1 MSKKRKRISNWPRL
15 ILQWGVILYIIIL
28 ALRGIFKDSV
38 TTDFEAYCPFGGLQ
52 AIGSFL
58 LNNSLACTMTST
70 QMIMGALLLI
80 GVFIF
85 SKLFCAYICPIGT
98 ISEWLG
104 KLGAKL
110 KIRITIKGV
119 ADKAL
124 RSLKYILLFITIYF
138 TFKSNELFCK
148 EYDPFYAIVSGYDS
162 DVKALFATIAIAI
175 TVLGAIFVRLFW
187 CKYLC
192 PLGAI
197 SNIFKFGV
205 FFAGV
210 MAVYLILLVLDVELS
225 FVWPLAAACLG
236 GYIIELI
243 GQKSGIFPLS
253 KITRNESTCTS
264 CQLCSI
270 KCPQAI
276 DVASMK
282 VVKHVDCNLCSECLT
297 VCPEKET
304 LQINHRKGLKWMP
317 IIAVTLLFVI
327 GLALQS
333 SWEVPT
339 INQKWGTDEEISKAE
354 VYSRE
359 GLKNIKCYGSSVSF
373 ANKMQQVK
381 GVYGVATYVGSHK
394 VDILYDT
401 SIISEVELERT
412 IFTPNKTLLRTLKK
426 GNENVTEVT
435 VYLENFFD
443 AFDFSYLS
451 RMLKQETDAIA
462 VLSEYGCPIIV
473 KIYFPGGI
481 QVDQKELKE
490 VLESEKLSY
499 EVSGKVT
506 EVELNFEQ
514 VGKAELRD
522 ISKAEY
528 VKVMFS
534 PYERNFNDFEKYDS
548 TVLGI
553 LTLPMGKNRSVS
565 NRLPYLTSHLSNNDG
580 VVRVEKGLDDD
591 LKEVLNIYFIDT
603 MTNSNDVLL
612 LVNADSL
619 KVSYTNGKQA
629 MVENMFHFDTQDSGE
644 EQEE

>member
-1 MSKKRKRISNWPRL
+1 
-15 ILQWGVILYIIIL
+15 
-28 ALRGIFKDSV
+28 
-38 TTDFEAYCPFGGLQ
+38 
-52 AIGSFL
+52 
-58 LNNSLACTMTST
+58 
-70 QMIMGALLLI
+70 
-80 GVFIF
+80 
-85 SKLFCAYICPIGT
+85 
-98 ISEWLG
+98 
-104 KLGAKL
+104 
-110 KIRITIKGV
+110 
-119 ADKAL
+119 
-124 RSLKYILLFITIYF
+124 
-138 TFKSNELFCK
+138 
-148 EYDPFYAIVSGYDS
+148 
-162 DVKALFATIAIAI
+162 
-175 TVLGAIFVRLFW
+175 
-187 CKYLC
+187 
-192 PLGAI
+192 
-197 SNIFKFGV
+197 
-205 FFAGV
+205 
-210 MAVYLILLVLDVELS
+210 
-225 FVWPLAAACLG
+225 
-236 GYIIELI
+236 
-243 GQKSGIFPLS
+243 
-253 KITRNESTCTS
+253 
-264 CQLCSI
+264 
-270 KCPQAI
+270 
-276 DVASMK
+276 MK